1 MTTSPPARRHGKWLL
16 RRPRSESA
24 ARLLCFPYSGMG
36 ASMYSRWPSFA
47 GDVEICPVQLP
58 ARENRI
64 GEPHYGSY
72 ERLAEL
78 AAEALL
84 PHLDRPF
91 AFFGH
96 CGGALAAFATAL
108 RLHEIGG
115 PTPACLLISS
125 QVAPHDGPF
134 GRFLGM
140 SDGELRHELTTLTR
154 ELGGRPDPDVIELG
168 LGVLRADLAANQRYH
183 LAEPVM
189 LRCALHAI
197 GWSDDVEIRPEQMG
211 GWRQYAPEGR
221 FSATVL
227 NGRHHTF
234 LSAPDHLLAEFEQV
248 MDKSLSAA
256 RSRENHD
263 G

>member
-1 MTTSPPARRHGKWLL
+1 
-16 RRPRSESA
+16 
-24 ARLLCFPYSGMG
+24 MG
-36 ASMYSRWPSFA
+36 ASMYSRWPKLA
-47 GDVEICPVQLP
+47 GDIEICPVQLP

-72 ERLAEL
+72 QRLAQL
-78 AAEALL
+78 AADGLL
-84 PHLDRPF
+84 PYLDRPF

-115 PTPACLLISS
+115 PAPACLVISS

-140 SDGELRHELTTLTR
+140 SDDELRHELTVLTR
-154 ELGGRPDPDVIELG
+154 EMGGLPDPDVIELG
-168 LGVLRADLAANQRYH
+168 LDVLRADIAANQQYH
-183 LAEPVM
+183 LSAPVV
-189 LRCALHAI
+189 LRSAVRAI
-197 GWSDDVEIRPEQMG
+197 AWSDDVEIRPEQMG
-211 GWRQYAPEGR
+211 GWRRYAPDGR

-227 NGRHHTF
+227 DGRHHTF

-248 MDKSLSAA
+248 MDKKLTAD
-256 RSRENHD
+256 RPRETL
-263 G
+263 